1 MALSGRQGRTYT
13 FPFRLVLSDGP
24 TDGWIN
30 RWTDLIELR
39 VRIEKKDQVT
49 EQTAKQISRLTFKS
63 RWTSRSREI
72 LSRILNYLIGKD

>member
-13 FPFRLVLSDGP
+13 FPFQLVLSDGP

-49 EQTAKQISRLTFKS
+49 EQTADLLLKAAGRVVVEKS
-63 RWTSRSREI
+63 SLE
-72 LSRILNYLIGKD
+72 Y

>member
-49 EQTAKQISRLTFKS
+49 EQTADLLLKAAGRVVVEKS
-63 RWTSRSREI
+63 SLE
-72 LSRILNYLIGKD
+72 Y